1 MRLVTARRPDGTT
14 RAGRLEGETMT
25 LLGARDV
32 GELLRNPD
40 WRSVAQDPGERIPV
54 DQQDLGPSILNP
66 GKVIC
71 VGLNYAKHIVE
82 MGRELPQSPTLFT
95 KFASSLCGPYD
106 SIALPPESS
115 KVDWEAEL
123 AVVIGAPTRRIP
135 MDRALAQVAGYAVLN
150 DISMRDWQNRT
161 TQWLA
166 GKAWDAVTPMGPCL
180 VTTDELPAGAS
191 GLRISCSVNDR
202 IVQDDNTDDLL
213 FCVAALISDISTF
226 TTLMPGDVI
235 ATGTPG
241 GVGAGQD
248 PPVFLAEGDLLRTE
262 IEGIGV
268 LLNRICP
275 DASR

>member
-14 RAGRLEGETMT
+14 RAGRLEGETIT

-40 WRSVAQDPGERIPV
+40 WRSLAQDPGERIPV

-166 GKAWDAVTPMGPCL
+166 GKAWDAVTPIGPCL